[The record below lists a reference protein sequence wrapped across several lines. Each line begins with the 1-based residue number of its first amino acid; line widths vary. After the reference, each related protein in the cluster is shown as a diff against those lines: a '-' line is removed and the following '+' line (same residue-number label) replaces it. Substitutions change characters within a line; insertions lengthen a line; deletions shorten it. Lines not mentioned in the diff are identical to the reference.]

1 MSTNTENR
9 LYFKEWF
16 DDLYDINYYDFECVV
31 WSIIKQL
38 KNKKIFKKYEDIYWI
53 DDKIYGFI
61 KNTNKKLN
69 KNKVFKLICFLL
81 LHACSL
87 EINLNHI
94 NKIGKIIRSINLK
107 KLVYEPYNLILEDN
121 KMIYN
126 IDLLSSIKMRIKLLN
141 IINNFN
147 HYYITN
153 FKEINR
159 NDIICSKKIN
169 MSQFKLREYKGYSN
183 DDNSISPD
191 GAYMIYG
198 YKNKDYINNTII
210 KLDFLN
216 NVGNRNIIKMLDHE
230 FLFIAKLKKY
240 SNKIIKNIFKDNRL
254 IISRYIDDILVNEHF
269 YLEVHR
275 EYTKNKIIEVI
286 QNVYCK
292 LYDKLKNDKNININ
306 LINKQRYYLNNIHN
320 YTKIFYK
327 LNKLLFRKLNI
338 KNKFNLKHIT
348 ALISSIINN
357 ILCYKYGSG
366 YRHPIWSPDGNQFT
380 VNGGDIVY
388 KIEKRNKIYP
398 ITTFYKNGIDPS
410 WSYDCN
416 KVCGGKLINNNAYL
430 YVYNTIS
437 KKLLWKKEID
447 KVYLSS
453 SLSYNGEE
461 CALVHVFKNNIVFIK
476 NNNILEVNED
486 IIDKELYGWY
496 DNGFYIIKN
505 KRIQIYDMSI
515 KLIYKYD
522 IDAEDILFSKS
533 NNKCIYILFL
543 NKNKLCNLL
552 GFYINNGIITVK
564 LYDFSCKIIPNKFMY
579 KNIFNLIINRK
590 RTNLILINVNYWYF
604 VYDTDKNKQITF
616 FIYRDAP
623 VVYWIKFY
631 IRIIHWDGRRIS
643 FINPK
648 TGEIIKFPW
657 RTIEIKNK
665 SNNF

>member
-1 MSTNTENR
+1 MSNEYK

-16 DDLYDINYYDFECVV
+16 DDLYEINYYDFECVV
-31 WSIIKQL
+31 WSIINQL

-53 DDKIYGFI
+53 NDKIYGFI
-61 KNTNKKLN
+61 ENTNKKLN

-81 LHACSL
+81 LHACSFK
-87 EINLNHI
+87 IDLNHI
-94 NKIGKIIRSINLK
+94 NKMGKIIRSINPI
-107 KLVYEPYNLILEDN
+107 KLVYEPYNLILADN
-121 KMIYN
+121 KIIYN
-126 IDLLSSIKMRIKLLN
+126 INLLSSINLRITLLN

-147 HYYITN
+147 HYYKTN
-153 FKEINR
+153 FKQIAK
-159 NDIICSKKIN
+159 NDIIYSKKIN
-169 MSQFKLREYKGYSN
+169 MSQFKLREYKSYSN
-183 DDNSISPD
+183 DDYFISPD
-191 GAYMIYG
+191 GAYMIYE
-198 YKNKDYINNTII
+198 YKNKCYINNTLI

-216 NVGNRNIIKMLDHE
+216 PIGERNIIKMLDHE
-230 FLFIAKLKKY
+230 YLFITKLKKY
-240 SNKIIKNIFKDNRL
+240 HNKIINKIFKDNRI
-254 IISRYIDDILVNEHF
+254 IISKYIDDVLVNEKF

-286 QNVYCK
+286 QNIYSK
-292 LYDKLKNDKNININ
+292 LYDKLKNKKNININ
-306 LINKQRYYLNNIHN
+306 LINKQKYYLNNIHN
-320 YTKIFYK
+320 YTKIYYK
-327 LNKLLFRKLNI
+327 LNKLLFGKLNI
-338 KNKFNLKHIT
+338 NDKKNLKDMT
-348 ALISSIINN
+348 LLISSIINN
-357 ILCYKYGSG
+357 ILCYKYQGG

-380 VNGGDIVY
+380 VNAGDIVY

-398 ITTFYKNGIDPS
+398 ITTFHKNGIDPS

-416 KVCGGKLINNNAYL
+416 KVCGVKLINNIAYL

-461 CALVHVFKNNIVFIK
+461 CALVHVFKNSIVFIK
-476 NNNILEVNED
+476 NNNILEVNQD

-505 KRIQIYDMSI
+505 KRIKIYDMAI

-522 IDAEDILFSKS
+522 IDAKDILFSKS
-533 NNKCIYILFL
+533 NNKSIYVLFL
-543 NKNKLCNLL
+543 NKKKLCNLL
-552 GFYINNGIITVK
+552 GFHINNGIITVK

-579 KNIFNLIINRK
+579 KNVFNLIINRK
-590 RTNLILINVNYWYF
+590 RTNLILINVNYWF
-604 VYDTDKNKQITF
+604 CVFDTDKNKQITF
-616 FIYRDAP
+616 FIYQDAP
-623 VVYWIKFY
+623 IVYWINFY

-648 TGEIIKFPW
+648 TGEIIEFPW

-665 SNNF
+665 SNDF